1 MKDFED
7 LVEKLLKFID
17 ILVPFL
23 IAITFAVVM
32 WKVIDAWV
40 THSDDPSKRSDG
52 QMAVVVGVVAVVVMI
67 IVWGIVDLVASSVF

>member
-40 THSDDPSKRSDG
+40 IHSDDPSKRSDG